1 MSRRGRV
8 GVPYSVCISD
18 FCYVY
23 TTTLYVYNLLGY
35 INEEKKDI
43 IIYAVHYSMRTTIGW
58 IILHAVVSL
67 QRPPQSQFMPTS
79 TIRPLKEKRQ
89 RNASQRALPLSLRV
103 GMILAI
109 ISSLVIRWSIRSR
122 WLKRLFMSLLHSFS
136 TSSASRGLEKL
147 ISRAGRSILA

>member
-1 MSRRGRV
+1 M

-67 QRPPQSQFMPTS
+67 QHPPQSQFMSTS
-79 TIRPLKEKRQ
+79 TIRPLKKTKEMHL
-89 RNASQRALPLSLRV
+89 NEPCPC
-103 GMILAI
+103 
-109 ISSLVIRWSIRSR
+109 RSE
-122 WLKRLFMSLLHSFS
+122 
-136 TSSASRGLEKL
+136 SA
-147 ISRAGRSILA
+147 